1 MAEIIANGIRTHVQH
16 LGSGERTVVF
26 IHGIVVDNLASLY
39 FTLAN
44 PVAQMSAALLY
55 DLRGHGKTERP
66 PDGYDLDTLLCDL
79 EGVLDAEDLDK
90 PVTLLGHSFGGLIAL
105 AFAHKHPERV
115 SALVLIDPPL
125 PLEGWGE
132 KIASIFG
139 ITGEERDRKIRET
152 YDAMHGAAETRKRKR
167 LAKTAEALVNETSL
181 LSDLRRSRSFT
192 ESELEEIHCPVLAV
206 YGDASEIIDC
216 AEQMRKLLPEIDVHI
231 FGGCTHLVLFEATGK
246 IRDTVVEWLEK
257 RS

>member
-1 MAEIIANGIRTHVQH
+1 VAEIIANGIRTHVQR

-44 PVAQMSAALLY
+44 PVAQMSEALLY

-66 PDGYDLDTLLCDL
+66 ESGYDLDTLLCDL
-79 EGVLDAEDLDK
+79 EGVLDAEGTER

-105 AFAHKHPERV
+105 AFAHKHPGRV

-152 YDAMHGAAETRKRKR
+152 YDAMHGAGETRKRKR
-167 LAKTAEALVNETSL
+167 LARTAEALVKDTSL

-192 ESELEEIHCPVLAV
+192 ESELSQIRCPVLAV

-216 AEQMRKLLPEIDVHI
+216 AEQMRKLLPEIDVRI
-231 FGGCTHLVLFEATGK
+231 FEGCTHLVLFEATGK
-246 IRDTVVEWLEK
+246 VRDAVVEWLGK
-257 RS
+257 GS